1 MSINF
6 EKRSKKFNNEFTEF
20 KTNPFYGKIKDMYVS
35 GEIKM
40 LPSAANLFK
49 KVKVNKT
56 TNKVKKGAIKAVE
69 AIEAKIIENK
79 VKVAKKINQEIKT
92 KLNKQIIEKSKPQN
106 ILQSNIYKS
115 HEITINKQF
124 LRKHNDTTQTPFYN
138 FDGFNKVK
146 SNSNAYYIQ
155 TVTYYDENNNKLSGN
170 ISKSDINIDVTPK
183 IFQTSNI
190 DKKFNHMIFF
200 EMTPYD
206 YHWTPRIF
214 INNIKKGGYVKI
226 KTTSYNI
233 LVKNKVS
240 ASEIIQIYRD
250 NDSGTCLY
258 DGVLDYFFVHI
269 HDNRK
274 YKTIYNK
281 LVSEEGLLY
290 KKEYTNETII
300 DLCKFI
306 ESTIIIKD
314 LINGEDRVFKV
325 ENSRY
330 TIEFLNTKINHLD
343 RLVNNHI
350 VEEVDFDEMQKIKKD
365 SSFYIEKFGQVITPF
380 LTYKLK
386 DTQFQTVYKKW
397 KKKVHYSSNFINKN
411 DDEYKM
417 VAKYD
422 YNMHRFFN
430 KNMDIDNNC
439 KKEGDL
445 IKAYY
450 NYSDINY
457 NQFYKGVPSGSFINM
472 KITNNFTIETFNEH
486 YKNNLIGFYEVKIIK
501 INEKE
506 KHFKVLGFNVNSNYV
521 LTSAM
526 IQLLKSSIDFEFL
539 NISFSPSVHMP
550 FNKDF
555 LKCEETHDKKDI
567 LEETE
572 ELDIEEGNTILNND
586 NYRIN
591 RINNKIINNN
601 ERLDNLISNLTR
613 KNLSTEEYTK
623 INNKIE
629 SIKLDIIREN
639 EQLEKSKYEKD
650 QPISNNNNI
659 VFTKSE
665 KPIISQKSKK
675 GLKYYCKAFGLM
687 FLDNEEIIT
696 NVKPLQQDMEYYKL
710 LQNDKYE
717 MTRVDDIIKIIQK
730 NEEPKTRIH
739 IAMYIHSYIKTLIIN
754 QLLTMDIDKVH
765 GVKLDSIVCD
775 NDCDINNP
783 IFSDKECNI
792 EKLLKRPN
800 TSSLDFGLDIK
811 QINED
816 EDHILSSYSNSYIL
830 SNNEDDLNFQKSF
843 LQTGEVI
850 TSRIVFLEGMGGS
863 GKTHSI
869 IHSSINSKNI
879 CYTTACWNLIQSK
892 KVEVPGLIG
901 YSLQKLTGV
910 GLDGKK
916 CEVVTNYNI
925 KIYIVDEM
933 TLNKKSYIELIFKN
947 FPGAFIFLI
956 GDMDKNMIYQCTM
969 PNIEVYNPSDI
980 KNIQKIVYTK
990 NYRFDNELNEKLLKL
1005 REFQRNNVNDYNK
1018 NILIDNYVKKEFKQ
1032 CFYKKRDITINK
1044 NDMCISSVNDTS
1056 ELDNYF
1062 FNKGTAKRYFVKNTE
1077 FCKGLYKGAE
1087 IFEEPSHNNYTMT
1100 LFKSIHSSQGLTSE
1114 NNLIIN
1120 NTYNFDYNL
1129 WYTALSRA
1137 KSLNQI
1143 KIII

>member
-1 MSINF
+1 MSNLNININ
-6 EKRSKKFNNEFTEF
+6 KRSKKFDSEFKNL
-20 KTNPFYGKIKDMYVS
+20 KTNPFYGKIRSMYVS
-35 GEIKM
+35 GELKM

-56 TNKVKKGAIKAVE
+56 TNKVKKGANKAVE
-69 AIEAKIIENK
+69 TVETKIIENK
-79 VKVAKKINQEIKT
+79 IKVAKKINQEIKT
-92 KLNKQIIEKSKPQN
+92 QLNKQIIEKSKPQN

-190 DKKFNHMIFF
+190 DKKFNDMIFF

-206 YHWTPRIF
+206 YQWTPRVF
-214 INNIKKGGYVKI
+214 IDDIKKGGYVKI

-240 ASEIIQIYRD
+240 TSEIIQIYRD

-314 LINGEDRVFKV
+314 LINGEDKVFKV

-365 SSFYIEKFGQVITPF
+365 SPFYIEKFGQLITPF

-386 DTQFQTVYKKW
+386 QTDFQTVYKKW

-417 VAKYD
+417 IAKYD

-430 KNMDIDNNC
+430 KNMDIDNNG
-439 KKEGDL
+439 KKEADL
-445 IKAYY
+445 KKAYY
-450 NYSDINY
+450 NYSDIDY
-457 NQFYKGVPSGSFINM
+457 NQFYKGVPSGSFINT
-472 KITNNFTIETFNEH
+472 KITNNFTIETFNEQ

-506 KHFKVLGFNVNSNYV
+506 EHFKVLGFNVNSNYV

-539 NISFSPSVHMP
+539 NISFSQSVHMP

-555 LKCEETHDKKDI
+555 LKCEETHDK
-567 LEETE
+567 
-572 ELDIEEGNTILNND
+572 
-586 NYRIN
+586 
-591 RINNKIINNN
+591 
-601 ERLDNLISNLTR
+601 
-613 KNLSTEEYTK
+613 
-623 INNKIE
+623 
-629 SIKLDIIREN
+629 
-639 EQLEKSKYEKD
+639 
-650 QPISNNNNI
+650 
-659 VFTKSE
+659 
-665 KPIISQKSKK
+665 KK

-775 NDCDINNP
+775 NNCDINNP

-811 QINED
+811 KINED

-850 TSRIVFLEGMGGS
+850 TCRKLFLQGMGGS

-892 KVEVPGLIG
+892 KLEVPCLIG

-925 KIYIVDEM
+925 KYIIVDEM

-956 GDMDKNMIYQCTM
+956 GDMDKTMVYQCTM

-1087 IFEEPSHNNYTMT
+1087 ILEKPSHNNYTMT
-1100 LFKSIHSSQGLTSE
+1100 LFKSIHSSQGLTCE